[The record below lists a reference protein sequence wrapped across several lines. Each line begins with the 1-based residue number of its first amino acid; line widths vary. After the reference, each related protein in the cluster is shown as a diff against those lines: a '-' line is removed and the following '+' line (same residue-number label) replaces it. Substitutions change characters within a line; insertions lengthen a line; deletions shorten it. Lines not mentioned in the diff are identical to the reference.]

1 MTEPQDEPFTQPDET
16 RAPAPYAGTY
26 GQPPGVQPH
35 DPAYGQYDPRWG
47 YGPPRNPQQGML
59 SSQETTMA
67 MLAYVLGLLTGFLGP
82 LILYFVKRRESEFVR
97 YHAAQALNFALTQM
111 IAVFAVLVPV
121 AIAAIAFKQPAL
133 LVIFVPVYLY
143 EMISP
148 YVWMILGAIRSS
160 KGEMFR
166 IPRWTCWPM
175 VH

>member
-1 MTEPQDEPFTQPDET
+1 MTEPQDEPFTRPDET

-59 SSQETTMA
+59 EQPGDHDGHA
-67 MLAYVLGLLTGFLGP
+67 GLRPRAPHRFLGP
-82 LILYFVKRRESEFVR
+82 LILYFVKEAGVRVVR
-97 YHAAQALNFALTQM
+97 YHAVQALNFALTQM
-111 IAVFAVLVPV
+111 ITVFAVLVPV
-121 AIAAIAFKQPAL
+121 GIVAITFKQPAL
-133 LVIFVPVYLY
+133 LVILVPLYLY

-148 YVWMILGAIRSS
+148 YVWMILGAIRSRR
-160 KGEMFR
+160 GEMFR

-175 VH
+175 VR